1 MTYYNVIIKN
11 TNVLGTNFVNDQMEE
26 LLVKIDELM

>member
-11 TNVLGTNFVNDQMEE
+11 TNLLGT
-26 LLVKIDELM
+26 L